1 MNITRR
7 SKAPPHRGAV
17 IPNRQTASHG
27 RPNFTDKEMNEMTKR
42 RITMLLC
49 VAVLTMCMASP
60 PPAFAADRSAAC
72 YYPIEV
78 ESYTAGDFDQPR
90 IRKVYQLSL
99 SDDPAGIPTED
110 FEEYGMTFH
119 LMEMTRKTEVG
130 VETQSLTRTVTTDSK
145 TGDLGEI
152 LKQLDAEIE
161 AETEGG
167 YAGVL
172 KLDYNSVQVEAKGY
186 GTSTRS
192 LSASRTYPNLSN
204 ADLSLVPKTV
214 TEGGRM
220 LNLADVKWSST
231 TDMEGEDVVTRYT
244 ATASYTGSVSSRY
257 VTGYTVTADY
267 TGEVAKT
274 SREVVTYTAIFR
286 CTDVPYHNTVPTQ
299 GDCNPGGEGQD
310 APEDG
315 PTESNS
321 PENSSLAN
329 GNTATDTAAPS
340 GGSAA
345 LSIAG
350 CVGGVAALLAAAYWG
365 FEKIK
370 ETPSTKTM
378 RKLSSATAPASCFW
392 AARSGAP

>member
-1 MNITRR
+1 
-7 SKAPPHRGAV
+7 
-17 IPNRQTASHG
+17 
-27 RPNFTDKEMNEMTKR
+27 MTKR
-42 RITMLLC
+42 RISMLLC
-49 VAVLTMCMASP
+49 AAVLTLCMASP
-60 PPAFAADRSAAC
+60 PALAADRSAAC

-110 FEEYGMTFH
+110 FEEYGRTFH

-130 VETQSLTRTVTTDSK
+130 VDTQPLTKTVTTDSK

-152 LKQLDAEIE
+152 LKQLDAEIK
-161 AETEGG
+161 AETEDG

-172 KLDYNSVQVEAKGY
+172 KLDYNSVQVEVKGY

-192 LSASRTYPNLSN
+192 LSASRTYPNLSD

-214 TEGGRM
+214 TEGGRT

-231 TDMEGEDVVTRYT
+231 TDTEGEDVVTRYT

-274 SREVVTYTAIFR
+274 SCEVVIYTAIFG
-286 CTDVPYHNTVPTQ
+286 CTDVPYHNTAPTQ
-299 GDCNPGGEGQD
+299 GDGDPGGEGQD
-310 APEDG
+310 APADS
-315 PTESNS
+315 PAESNP
-321 PENSSLAN
+321 PEDSSLAN
-329 GNTATDTAAPS
+329 GDTAPDAAPS
-340 GGSAA
+340 SGAAA

-370 ETPSTKTM
+370 E
-378 RKLSSATAPASCFW
+378 RRSAT
-392 AARSGAP
+392 

>member
-1 MNITRR
+1 
-7 SKAPPHRGAV
+7 
-17 IPNRQTASHG
+17 
-27 RPNFTDKEMNEMTKR
+27 
-42 RITMLLC
+42 MLLC
-49 VAVLTMCMASP
+49 AAVLTLCMAS

-90 IRKVYQLSL
+90 VRKVYQLSL

-130 VETQSLTRTVTTDSK
+130 VDTHPLPKRVTTDSK

-152 LKQLDAEIE
+152 LPQLAATREVT
-161 AETEGG
+161 TEDGFTG
-167 YAGVL
+167 IL
-172 KLDYNSVQVEAKGY
+172 TLDTSSITVEAAGY
-186 GTSTRS
+186 GSSSRTVT
-192 LSASRTYPNLSN
+192 ATRTYPNLSD

-214 TEGGRM
+214 TEGGKT

-231 TDMEGEDVVTRYT
+231 TDTEGEDVVTRYT

-274 SREVVTYTAIFR
+274 SCEVVIYTAIFG
-286 CTDVPYHNTVPTQ
+286 CTDVPYVNTAPTQ
-299 GDCNPGGEGQD
+299 GDGNPGGEGQD
-310 APEDG
+310 TPADSPAESNPPEDA
-315 PTESNS
+315 SQ
-321 PENSSLAN
+321 AN
-329 GNTATDTAAPS
+329 GDTAPDAAPFS
-340 GGSAA
+340 GTVA

-350 CVGGVAALLAAAYWG
+350 CAGGIAALLAAAYWG
-365 FEKIK
+365 YEKIK
-370 ETPSTKTM
+370 E
-378 RKLSSATAPASCFW
+378 RRSAT
-392 AARSGAP
+392 

>member
-1 MNITRR
+1 
-7 SKAPPHRGAV
+7 
-17 IPNRQTASHG
+17 
-27 RPNFTDKEMNEMTKR
+27 
-42 RITMLLC
+42 MLLC
-49 VAVLTMCMASP
+49 AAVLMLCMASP
-60 PPAFAADRSAAC
+60 PALAADRSAAC

-110 FEEYGMTFH
+110 FVEYGMTFH

-130 VETQSLTRTVTTDSK
+130 VDTQPLTKTVTTDSK

-161 AETEGG
+161 AETEDG

-172 KLDYNSVQVEAKGY
+172 KLDYNSVQVDIKGY
-186 GTSTRS
+186 GTSTRN
-192 LSASRTYPNLSN
+192 LSASRTYPNLSD

-214 TEGGRM
+214 TEGGKT

-274 SREVVTYTAIFR
+274 SCEVVIYTAIFG
-286 CTDVPYHNTVPTQ
+286 CTDVPYINTAPTQ
-299 GDCNPGGEGQD
+299 EDGNPGSEDQGT
-310 APEDG
+310 PEDS
-315 PTESNS
+315 PTESNP
-321 PENSSLAN
+321 PEDSSQAN
-329 GNTATDTAAPS
+329 GDTATDTAVPS
-340 GGSAA
+340 GGTAA

-350 CVGGVAALLAAAYWG
+350 CAGGVAALLAAAYWG

-370 ETPSTKTM
+370 E
-378 RKLSSATAPASCFW
+378 RRSAT
-392 AARSGAP
+392 